1 MKDIVNIKKLKK
13 KKRVNSKAK
22 GGAFERQVANLLNE
36 QFETKE
42 FSRTPGSGAFATTH
56 QHLPEHITV
65 AGDLITPLNFKFC
78 IECKKGYNDQSI
90 FSLLDYNSKI
100 WQFIEQ
106 CENDAKKLNKV
117 PMIIYKQDRKDILVI
132 TYKDM
137 FTTMIPSIT
146 IFKDNKEALTAHTY
160 SIYKLKD
167 IIEDYREKWFI
178 N

>member
-1 MKDIVNIKKLKK
+1 MKDIIDLKKLKK
-13 KKRVNSKAK
+13 PKRVNSKAK
-22 GGAFERQVANLLNE
+22 GGAFERQIAKMLNE
-36 QFETKE
+36 QFDTKE

-56 QHLPEHITV
+56 QLPEHITV

-78 IECKKGYNDQSI
+78 IECKKGYNDQTI
-90 FSLLDYNSKI
+90 YSLLDYNSKI

-106 CENDAKKLNKV
+106 CERDAKKMNKV

-146 IFKDNKEALTAHTY
+146 IFKDNIERLTNINY

-167 IIEDYREKWFI
+167 IIGDYKEKWF
-178 N
+178 NY

>member
-1 MKDIVNIKKLKK
+1 MRDIVDTKILKK

-22 GGAFERQVANLLNE
+22 GGAFERLVANMLNE

-42 FSRTPGSGAFATTH
+42 FNRTPGSGAFATIH

-78 IECKKGYNDQSI
+78 IECKKAYNDQTI
-90 FSLLDYNSKI
+90 YSLLDYNSKI
-100 WQFIEQ
+100 WQFIAQ
-106 CENDAKKLNKV
+106 CENDAEKLGKV
-117 PMIIYKQDRKDILVI
+117 PMVIYKQDRKDILVI

-137 FTTMIPSIT
+137 FSTMIPSIT
-146 IFKDNKEALTAHTY
+146 IFKDKIETLGYKSYN
-160 SIYKLKD
+160 IYKLKD
-167 IIEDYREKWFI
+167 IIADQKENWFI

>member
-1 MKDIVNIKKLKK
+1 MKDIIDLKKLKK
-13 KKRVNSKAK
+13 PKRVNSKAK
-22 GGAFERQVANLLNE
+22 GGAFERQIAKMLNE
-36 QFETKE
+36 QFDTKE

-56 QHLPEHITV
+56 QLPEHITV

-78 IECKKGYNDQSI
+78 IECKKGYNDQTI
-90 FSLLDYNSKI
+90 YSLLDYNSKI

-106 CENDAKKLNKV
+106 CEKDAKKMNKV

-146 IFKDNKEALTAHTY
+146 IFKDDVERLTNINY

-167 IIEDYREKWFI
+167 IIADYREKWF
-178 N
+178 NY

>member
-1 MKDIVNIKKLKK
+1 MKDIIDLKKLKK
-13 KKRVNSKAK
+13 PKRVNSKAK
-22 GGAFERQVANLLNE
+22 GGAFERQIAKMLNE
-36 QFETKE
+36 QFDTKE

-56 QHLPEHITV
+56 QLPEHITV

-78 IECKKGYNDQSI
+78 IECKKGYNDQTI
-90 FSLLDYNSKI
+90 YSLLDYNSKI

-106 CENDAKKLNKV
+106 CERDAKKMNKL

-146 IFKDNKEALTAHTY
+146 IFKDDVERLTNINY

-167 IIEDYREKWFI
+167 IIADYREKWF
-178 N
+178 NY

>member
-1 MKDIVNIKKLKK
+1 MKDIVNLEKLKK

-22 GGAFERQVANLLNE
+22 GGAFERQIAKMLNE

-42 FSRTPGSGAFATTH
+42 FNRTPGSGAFATTH
-56 QHLPEHITV
+56 ELPEHITV

-78 IECKKGYNDQSI
+78 IECKKGYNDQTI

-106 CENDAKKLNKV
+106 CEKDAKKMNKV

-146 IFKDNKEALTAHTY
+146 IFKDDPERLINITY

-167 IIEDYREKWFI
+167 IIGDYKEKWF
-178 N
+178 NY